1 MSQSILRTP
10 SEAREWLARH
20 GVTISCWARSNGFK
34 PSVVA
39 SLLAGRTRGQWGEAH
54 QAAIRLGLRP
64 APSAEEAHPL
74 GSRQAD
80 GLHGDVR

>member
-1 MSQSILRTP
+1 MSQSTLRTP
-10 SEAREWLARH
+10 AEVREWLARH

-54 QAAIRLGLRP
+54 QAAVRLGLRQ

-74 GSRQAD
+74 GSSQPAL
-80 GLHGDVR
+80 LHGNA

>member
-1 MSQSILRTP
+1 MSQSMLRTP

-20 GVTISCWARSNGFK
+20 GVTISCWARSKGFR

-64 APSAEEAHPL
+64 APSADEAHPL
-74 GSRQAD
+74 ASSEAELQ
-80 GLHGDVR
+80 HGDAR